1 MEKNT
6 KILLGV
12 AAVVVV
18 YLVLKP
24 KKDKKVAA
32 NVCEGDFAVQCNDG
46 TCDIGNG
53 PIAPCTFNGG
63 VKTQGTYTGDSGLG
77 RLFTPTPPTPP
88 KPTPKTC
95 PAGTEELEINCFA
108 APCPSTCMP
117 ITFMDDLTGF
127 SKRTAS
133 MTGTGGFFTTEKQKI
148 NY

>member
-12 AAVVVV
+12 AAVVVA

-24 KKDKKVAA
+24 KKDKKVTA

-53 PIAPCTFNGG
+53 VIAPCTYNGG

-77 RLFTPTPPTPP
+77 RLFTPTPPTP
-88 KPTPKTC
+88 TPSKTC
-95 PAGTEELEINCFA
+95 PAGTKEVQSYCIK

-117 ITFMDDLTGF
+117 I
-127 SKRTAS
+127 AS
-133 MTGTGGFFTTEKQKI
+133 MNQFKHTNLWEQI
-148 NY
+148 IEE

>member
-12 AAVVVV
+12 AAVVVA

-53 PIAPCTFNGG
+53 PIAPCTGNGG
-63 VKTQGTYTGDSGLG
+63 VKTQGTYKGDSGLG
-77 RLFTPTPPTPP
+77 RLFTPTPP
-88 KPTPKTC
+88 KPDY
-95 PAGTEELEINCFA
+95 
-108 APCPSTCMP
+108 
-117 ITFMDDLTGF
+117 ITNVPDYITKF
-127 SKRTAS
+127 SKKTAS
-133 MTGTGGFFTTEKQKI
+133 MTGTGGFFTTEKQKV